1 MTVFD
6 LLFIA
11 IVLGSAATL
20 IAALVCALSK
30 KLRAAGR
37 IMIGWGIAV
46 AAYLL
51 VVLAV
56 SALAPRRVLNL
67 GDQQCSDDWCI
78 AVESAQREVMPDHAV
93 YRVTLR
99 LSSRALRVAQRETG
113 LSVYLLD
120 GGGRRYDALPRVN
133 DVPLDVQLAPGESA
147 NAVRVFHVD
156 PTAQDLVCVVAHE
169 GGFPIGWFII
179 GGQPFSR
186 RTVVRLEGGL

>member
-1 MTVFD
+1 MTLFD

-30 KLRAAGR
+30 KLRSAGR
-37 IMIGWGIAV
+37 IMIGWGIAIAV
-46 AAYLL
+46 YLS

-56 SALAPRRVLNL
+56 GALSPRRVLNL

-78 AVESAQREVMPDHAV
+78 AVESAEREVMPDHAA

-120 GGGRRYDALPRVN
+120 SSGRRYDPLPPVN

-147 NAVRVFHVD
+147 NAVRVFHTD
-156 PTAQDLVCVVAHE
+156 PAARDLVLVIAHE
-169 GGFPIGWFII
+169 GGFPIGRFII
-179 GGQPFSR
+179 GGQPLSG
-186 RTVVRLEGGL
+186 RTVVRMP